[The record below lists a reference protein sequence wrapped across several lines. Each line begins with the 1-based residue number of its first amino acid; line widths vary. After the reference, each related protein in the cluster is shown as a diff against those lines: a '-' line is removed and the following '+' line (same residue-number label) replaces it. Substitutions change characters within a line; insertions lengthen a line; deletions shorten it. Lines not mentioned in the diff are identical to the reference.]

1 MQEIIKSGNIDDLCP
16 SSVVNE
22 LEIRTRGQHEN
33 PLWYKVRKGRITAS
47 IFHDVFTRKSNT
59 PPQKLVER
67 IVGNSESAC
76 VDTKTLQWGRK
87 TNSQKKVQGLQKIKL
102 QTKSKCS

>member
-22 LEIRTRGQHEN
+22 LEIRKRGQHEN
-33 PLWYKVRKGRITAS
+33 PLWYKVKNRITAS
-47 IFHDVFTRKSNT
+47 IFHDVLTRKSNT

-76 VDTKTLQWGRK
+76 VDTKSLQRGRK
-87 TNSQKKVQGLQKIKL
+87 HEPIAKKRYKAAAYKTLNCNQK
-102 QTKSKCS
+102 